1 MSTAHMHQLL
11 AVVDRHYID
20 SITKELLRHGVL
32 HFISITELG
41 KEIPEGIK
49 KNKVE
54 ESRTTYNKLRKR
66 IESFLDLIRVNPMT
80 SEKLAVAEMEPIDT
94 DDITATLD
102 RLSEKVES
110 VREDQRRIQQEIL
123 RLSDLKRQITTAGGG
138 IPELVEH
145 SSSLLEIKTGRVPPE
160 EHGKLTEALKE
171 APSALIP
178 VGEKEDHIYLL
189 VTMKRYRDTVAK
201 ILDAHGW
208 QELNLEEEQLTSPVQ
223 SGEDFDKQLNALKKE
238 QQDLKGKAAELVEKQ
253 KEKLLSAWRN
263 LRLHELYIAIEEHYG
278 STRHTVAFSGWVP
291 QDKKNDI
298 EKGIKKAS
306 EGKCFL
312 EWHTPDDAVGVD
324 PKKAPVK
331 FTNPK
336 ILSPFQMLVE
346 NYSVPEYGTF
356 DPTPV
361 VAVSYL
367 LMFALMFGDVGH
379 GAMIL
384 LAGLIGSRLMEG
396 KPIKRLFQLL
406 VWCGASAMVAGVLF
420 GSYFGMQWF
429 PPLWFDYHG
438 AVAGHAQGG
447 FVNDIYGIL
456 TITIY
461 FGIGVIG
468 LGLIINW
475 YNLIRKG
482 RWFPLIFDKAGLLG
496 GWMYGAGVYA
506 AYYFINYDYKQLPP
520 ESYLFWMLGLP
531 ALLFFLKP
539 VIEHI
544 RKTRSGGH
552 GFSPMTLILVF
563 MDWIVEMLEVFSGY
577 LANTLSFMRVA
588 GLGIAHVSLMTAF
601 FQIARM
607 ITPEGYS
614 IGSII
619 ILILGNLLVIV
630 LEGLSAGIQ
639 SLRLNYYEFF
649 SKYFSGS
656 GIAYSPVSLKHT

>member
-1 MSTAHMHQLL
+1 MHQLL

-41 KEIPEGIK
+41 KEFPEAIK
-49 KNKVE
+49 KINVE
-54 ESRTTYNKLRKR
+54 DSRATYNKLRKR
-66 IESFLDLIRVNPMT
+66 IESFLDLIRVNPTT
-80 SEKLAVAEMEPIDT
+80 SETLEVTEMDPVDI

-110 VREDQRRIQQEIL
+110 VREDQRHIQQEIL
-123 RLSDLKRQITTAGGG
+123 RLSDLKRRLTTGDRS
-138 IPELVEH
+138 IPDLVKH
-145 SSSLLEIKTGRVPPE
+145 SSSFLDIKTGTVPPE
-160 EHGKLTEALKE
+160 HYPALAEALKE
-171 APSALIP
+171 APSAFIP
-178 VGEKEDHIYLL
+178 VGEKEQNIYLL
-189 VTMKRYRDTVAK
+189 VTMKRYRNTVEK
-201 ILDAHGW
+201 ILDAHAW
-208 QELNLEEEQLTSPVQ
+208 QELDIEKEQLGPQIQTGV
-223 SGEDFDKQLNALKKE
+223 DFDRQLDALKKE
-238 QQDLKGKAAELVEKQ
+238 QQELKGKAAEPIEKQ
-253 KEKLLSAWRN
+253 KETLLSAWRN
-263 LRLHELYIAIEEHYG
+263 LRLQELYIAVEEYYG

-291 QDKKNDI
+291 RDKKKDI

-306 EGKCFL
+306 EGKCLL
-312 EWHTPDDAVGVD
+312 EWHTSEDAVGVD

-379 GAMIL
+379 GAVIL

-396 KPIKRLFQLL
+396 KPIKRLFQLF
-406 VWCGASAMVAGVLF
+406 VWCGASAMVAGALF

-438 AVAGHAQGG
+438 AVAGHAHGG

-456 TITIY
+456 TITVY

-468 LGLIINW
+468 LGLLINW
-475 YNLIRKG
+475 YNLIRKR

-506 AYYFINYDYKQLPP
+506 AYYFIKHDYKQLPP
-520 ESYLFWMLGLP
+520 GAYLFWMLGLP

-544 RKTRSGGH
+544 RKARSGSGH
-552 GFSPMTLILVF
+552 TSTPMTIILFF
-563 MDWIVEMLEVFSGY
+563 MDWTVEMLEVFSGY
-577 LANTLSFMRVA
+577 LSNTLSFMRVA

-601 FQIARM
+601 FQIASM
-607 ITPEGYS
+607 VTPEGQS
-614 IGSII
+614 LGSIV

-656 GIAYSPVSLKHT
+656 GIAYSPVSLKQT